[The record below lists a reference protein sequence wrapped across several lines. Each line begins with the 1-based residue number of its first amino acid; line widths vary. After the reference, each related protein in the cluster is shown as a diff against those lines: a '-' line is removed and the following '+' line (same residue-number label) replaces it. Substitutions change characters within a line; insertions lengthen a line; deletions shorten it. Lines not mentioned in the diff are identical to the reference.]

1 LPPEGQDSVAVDTA
15 RSRSTTR
22 SLVTIKDVAR
32 AAQVSQTTVS
42 NLLNGRHGRMSPETQ
57 ARITEAMATLGYHPS
72 RVARNLRT
80 GQAPAIG
87 LVVPSVANPFWGSWA
102 YVLEAEAMRHNLQVL
117 LCNSERDPERE
128 RAYVEELRS
137 SGVRA
142 IVLGSSLP
150 SLDHLDSAFRNNLTL
165 LAFDREPQGD
175 DEHGVINLS
184 VDNFAGG
191 RMATE
196 HLLSLGHRRIGFI
209 SGAMKT
215 VSRRRRLAGYESAL
229 AEYGLARDDS
239 LIWVDDTGGSGDVMP
254 SELGTRGMLELLDRP
269 NPPTGVVT
277 INDMY
282 ALGACAALR
291 DVGRPAPLISVTG
304 FDDITIAPLYNPPL
318 TTVRQPLQR
327 MAQYAIR
334 AIQQSKGAQDTELPR
349 SVLMQ
354 PTLIPRES
362 TTRCSDDTVEGESS
376 PVRSRQ
382 PV

>member
-269 NPPTGVVT
+269 TPPTGVVT

-362 TTRCSDDTVEGESS
+362 TTRCGDDTVEGESS

-382 PV
+382 PA

>member
-1 LPPEGQDSVAVDTA
+1 MSSPK
-15 RSRSTTR
+15 RSRSTTG

-32 AAQVSQTTVS
+32 AAQVSPTTVS
-42 NLLNGRHGRMSPETQ
+42 NLLNGRHGRMSPETLT
-57 ARITEAMATLGYHPS
+57 RINEAMATLGYHPS

-80 GQAPAIG
+80 GQSPAIG

-102 YVLEAEAMRHNLQVL
+102 HALEAEAMRHDQQVL

-128 RAYVEELRS
+128 RAYVDELRA

-150 SLDHLDSAFRNNLTL
+150 SLDHLESAFRNDLAL
-165 LAFDREPQGD
+165 LAFDRESQGD

-239 LIWVDDTGGSGDVMP
+239 LIWVDDGGGSGDVMA

-291 DVGRPAPLISVTG
+291 DVGRAAPLISVIG
-304 FDDITIAPLYNPPL
+304 FDDIIMAPLYNPPL

-334 AIQQSKGAQDTELPR
+334 ALQQSNSAQGNELPR

-362 TTRCSDDTVEGESS
+362 TARYGDDTVDVESS

-382 PV
+382 PA